1 MFCFYLDV
9 HNIRLAG
16 LQYLHYYSSGMVSG
30 LVFKSLE
37 LLPRHSPH
45 RSAMKLKMPLKMHRI
60 LSLLA
65 FVLALI
71 GGILV
76 VASALGGL
84 GHFTIGSLAIN
95 GLVFL
100 FGLGAIFGG
109 WLIYAGV
116 RKMGGI
122 MTLIAGIILFVLT
135 GSAGTSVLLVV
146 VAGVLGLVAAELKPW
161 WAFWR

>member
-1 MFCFYLDV
+1 
-9 HNIRLAG
+9 
-16 LQYLHYYSSGMVSG
+16 
-30 LVFKSLE
+30 
-37 LLPRHSPH
+37 
-45 RSAMKLKMPLKMHRI
+45 MPLKMHRL

-65 FVLALI
+65 FVCALI

-76 VASALGGL
+76 VVSSFGGL
-84 GHFTIGSLAIN
+84 DRLTIGSLASN

-109 WLIYAGV
+109 WLIYTGV
-116 RKMGGI
+116 RKLGGI
-122 MTLIAGIILFVLT
+122 MTLIAGIILFILT
-135 GSAGTSVLLVV
+135 GGAGTAVLLVL